1 MKKYIIIFAILG
13 LLFIVIGIIFSGSK
27 VENDELRQKELESSE
42 DELCQLAILEFQS
55 VYSNYENVDYK
66 CQIIYGDKQNVYQI
80 AVYEKNSNFIIE
92 TVGLNRESILTSYNF
107 EN

>member
-1 MKKYIIIFAILG
+1 MKKYIVIFVILG
-13 LLFIVIGIIFSGSK
+13 LLFIVIGIIFSKPK
-27 VENDELRQKELESSE
+27 VATDELRQKELECSE

-80 AVYEKNSNFIIE
+80 AVFEKNSNSIIE
-92 TVGLNRESILTSYNF
+92 TVGLDRESILTSYNI
-107 EN
+107 ES

>member
-1 MKKYIIIFAILG
+1 MKKYIVIFVILG
-13 LLFIVIGIIFSGSK
+13 LLFIVIGIIFSKPK
-27 VENDELRQKELESSE
+27 VEIDELRQKELDCSE

-80 AVYEKNSNFIIE
+80 TVFEKNSNSIIE
-92 TVGLNRESILTSYNF
+92 TVGLNRESILASCNF
-107 EN
+107 KS